1 MKLSDNT
8 KHKEMLIDKVLMKWY
23 YTIIAR
29 RARAWETI
37 QLKLNKVSYICK
49 RESHKPVSIVEETS
63 QWMEETLS
71 SYLYHKKIKILNK
84 GKPEE
89 RESLNNWIT
98 QIKHCY

>member
-1 MKLSDNT
+1 
-8 KHKEMLIDKVLMKWY
+8 MLIDKVLMKWY

-49 RESHKPVSIVEETS
+49 RESHKPVSIVEET
-63 QWMEETLS
+63 LS

-84 GKPEE
+84 GKSEE